1 MTKKKTPIMRDR
13 NSRRKR
19 LEKNI
24 PAEQRFPEE
33 NTRIQTSDEN
43 KIGPIDIKAKTGQ
56 GKKAPVRLSGRR
68 LDLRFPG
75 STRLSSRSDYLR
87 IQKKGRMKKGRFL
100 ILLFLENGLTT
111 SRFGLTVSRKL
122 GNAVKRNRIRRRL
135 REVER
140 IHMRRIKTGFDV
152 VAIARG
158 RARDAAF
165 KEMKEEYLELARNAG
180 LTIEGS
186 GK

>member
-1 MTKKKTPIMRDR
+1 MTKKKTPTTWDR
-13 NSRRKR
+13 NSRRKH

-24 PAEQRFPEE
+24 PAEQHFPEE
-33 NTRIQTSDEN
+33 NTRVQASDEN
-43 KIGPIDIKAKTGQ
+43 KVRSIDNETKTGQ
-56 GKKAPVRLSGRR
+56 GKKAPVRLSDRR

-75 STRLSSRSDYLR
+75 STRLRSRSDYLR
-87 IQKKGRMKKGRFL
+87 IQQKGKMKKGRFL
-100 ILLFLENGLTT
+100 ILLSLENGLTT

-122 GNAVKRNRIRRRL
+122 GNAVKRNRVRRRI
-135 REVER
+135 REIER

-158 RARDAAF
+158 RARDAGF
-165 KEMKEEYLELARNAG
+165 NEMKEEYLELARNAG

-186 GK
+186 GN